1 MPATM
6 VTPCRVAHFCSPE
19 TKGPSSGSAIGA
31 SGVSGAPKPCIAAS
45 GATTRVAPRAAAWP
59 TSSPTRARLCALS
72 SPARNCAT
80 ATRIAPS
87 NYAAAMGR
95 TLADPLV
102 ERMGGFGTT
111 IFAEMT
117 ALAQQTG
124 AVNLGQG
131 FPDTDG
137 PNAMLEQAVDAI
149 RGGLTTGTRGAL
161 TQPPPGPGLPPL
173 RQAIAAHRKQHYGL
187 TYDPDS
193 EILVTVG
200 ATEAISAAILALCE
214 IGDEVVVLEPYYDSY
229 AAAIALAGA
238 VRRAVPLRPD
248 QPGGRFTFD
257 PDELAAA
264 VTPRTRVLLI
274 NSPHNPTGTALSAQE
289 LQQIADIALDRDLIV
304 ITDEVY
310 EHLTF
315 DGVQHIPIA
324 TLPGM
329 RERTVSVSS
338 AGKTF
343 SVTGWK
349 VGWICAPAAL
359 TRAVMTVKQFL
370 SFTHSGAMQL
380 AVAHGL
386 LREMEWVEALRSSLQ
401 LRRDRLAEG
410 LAEVGVTVHVP
421 QATYFV
427 LGDVRP
433 LGLDDG
439 EAFARALPHE
449 AGVVGIPV
457 GVFCDDADVGRPFV
471 RFAFCKRDDV
481 LDEAVDRLVS
491 YASRRR

>member
-1 MPATM
+1 
-6 VTPCRVAHFCSPE
+6 V
-19 TKGPSSGSAIGA
+19 
-31 SGVSGAPKPCIAAS
+31 
-45 GATTRVAPRAAAWP
+45 
-59 TSSPTRARLCALS
+59 
-72 SPARNCAT
+72 
-80 ATRIAPS
+80 
-87 NYAAAMGR
+87 GR
-95 TLADPLV
+95 TLTEPLV
-102 ERMGGFGTT
+102 ERMRSFGTT

-149 RGGLTTGTRGAL
+149 RGGLN
-161 TQPPPGPGLPPL
+161 QYPPGPGLPPL
-173 RQAIAAHRKQHYGL
+173 RQAIAAHRKGRYGL
-187 TYDPDS
+187 AYDPDS

-214 IGDEVVVLEPYYDSY
+214 TGDEVVLLEPYYDSY
-229 AAAIALAGA
+229 AAALALAGA
-238 VRRAVPLRPD
+238 VRRPVPLRPVSA
-248 QPGGRFTFD
+248 GGRFTFD
-257 PDELAAA
+257 PNDLRAA
-264 VTPRTRVLLI
+264 VTSRTRVLLL
-274 NSPHNPTGTALSAQE
+274 NSPHNPTGTALTVDE
-289 LQQIADIALDRDLIV
+289 LQTIADIAIEHDLIV
-304 ITDEVY
+304 VTDEVY

-315 DGVQHIPIA
+315 DDVVHVPIA

-359 TRAVMTVKQFL
+359 VRAVMTVKQFL
-370 SFTHSGAMQL
+370 TFTHSGPMQL

-401 LRRDRLAEG
+401 LRRDRLADG
-410 LAEVGVTVHVP
+410 LAAVGLDVHRP
-421 QATYFV
+421 EATYFIQA
-427 LGDVRP
+427 DVRP
-433 LGLDDG
+433 LGLTDG
-439 EAFARALPHE
+439 ASFARTLPHE
-449 AGVVGIPV
+449 AGVVGIPTV
-457 GVFCDDADVGRPFV
+457 VFCDDPDVGRPFV

-481 LDEAVDRLVS
+481 LDEAVGRLLG
-491 YASRRR
+491 YAARRR

>member
-1 MPATM
+1 
-6 VTPCRVAHFCSPE
+6 V
-19 TKGPSSGSAIGA
+19 
-31 SGVSGAPKPCIAAS
+31 
-45 GATTRVAPRAAAWP
+45 
-59 TSSPTRARLCALS
+59 
-72 SPARNCAT
+72 
-80 ATRIAPS
+80 
-87 NYAAAMGR
+87 GR
-95 TLADPLV
+95 TLTEPLV
-102 ERMGGFGTT
+102 DRMRGFGTT

-137 PNAMLEQAVDAI
+137 PNAMLEQAVEAI
-149 RGGLTTGTRGAL
+149 RGGLN
-161 TQPPPGPGLPPL
+161 QYPPGPGLPPL
-173 RQAIAAHRKQHYGL
+173 RQAVAAHRKARYGVG
-187 TYDPDS
+187 YDPDS
-193 EILVTVG
+193 EVLVTVG
-200 ATEAISAAILALCE
+200 ATEAISAAILAFCE
-214 IGDEVVVLEPYYDSY
+214 AGDEVVLLEPYYDSY

-238 VRRAVPLRPD
+238 VRRPVPLRPD
-248 QPGGRFTFD
+248 GPGGRFTFD
-257 PDELAAA
+257 PDELRTA
-264 VTPRTRVLLI
+264 VTPRTRVLLL
-274 NSPHNPTGTALSAQE
+274 NSPHNPTGTALTAEE
-289 LQQIADIALDRDLIV
+289 LQHVADVAIEHDLIV
-304 ITDEVY
+304 VTDEVY

-315 DGVQHIPIA
+315 DDVTHVPIA

-329 RERTVSVSS
+329 RERTVSISS

-349 VGWICAPAAL
+349 VGWICAPPAL

-410 LAEVGVTVHVP
+410 LATVGLTVHRP
-421 QATYFV
+421 QATYFIQT
-427 LGDVRP
+427 DVRP
-433 LGLDDG
+433 LGLEDG

-449 AGVVGIPV
+449 AGVVGIPT
-457 GVFCDDADVGRPFV
+457 GVFCDDPEVGRPFV

-481 LDEAVDRLVS
+481 LDEAVGRLVG
-491 YASRRR
+491 YAQRRGAT

>member
-1 MPATM
+1 
-6 VTPCRVAHFCSPE
+6 
-19 TKGPSSGSAIGA
+19 
-31 SGVSGAPKPCIAAS
+31 
-45 GATTRVAPRAAAWP
+45 
-59 TSSPTRARLCALS
+59 
-72 SPARNCAT
+72 
-80 ATRIAPS
+80 
-87 NYAAAMGR
+87 
-95 TLADPLV
+95 LV
-102 ERMGGFGTT
+102 ERMRDYGTT

-149 RGGLTTGTRGAL
+149 RGGLN
-161 TQPPPGPGLPPL
+161 QYPPGPGLPPL
-173 RQAIAAHRKQHYGL
+173 RQAIAAHRKARYGL

-200 ATEAISAAILALCE
+200 ATEAISTSILALCE
-214 IGDEVVVLEPYYDSY
+214 TGDEVVMLEPYYDSY
-229 AAAIALAGA
+229 AAAVSLAGA
-238 VRRAVPLRPD
+238 VRRPVPLRPTSST
-248 QPGGRFTFD
+248 GRFTFD
-257 PDELAAA
+257 PDDLRKA
-264 VTPRTRVLLI
+264 VTPRTRVLLL
-274 NSPHNPTGTALSAQE
+274 NSPHNPTGTALTVDE
-289 LQQIADIALDRDLIV
+289 LQVVADVAIEHDLIV
-304 ITDEVY
+304 VTDEVY

-315 DGVQHIPIA
+315 DDVVHVPIA

-359 TRAVMTVKQFL
+359 VRAVTTVKQFVT
-370 SFTHSGAMQL
+370 FTHSGPLQL

-401 LRRDRLAEG
+401 LRRDRLADG
-410 LAEVGVTVHVP
+410 LAAVGLDVHRP
-421 QATYFV
+421 EATYFIQA
-427 LGDVRP
+427 DVRP
-433 LGLDDG
+433 LGITDG
-439 EAFARALPHE
+439 ESFARTLPHE
-449 AGVVGIPV
+449 AGVVGIPTV
-457 GVFCDDADVGRPFV
+457 VFCDDPEIGRPFV

-481 LDEAVDRLVS
+481 LDEAVGRLLG
-491 YASRRR
+491 YASRRRR

>member
-1 MPATM
+1 
-6 VTPCRVAHFCSPE
+6 
-19 TKGPSSGSAIGA
+19 
-31 SGVSGAPKPCIAAS
+31 
-45 GATTRVAPRAAAWP
+45 
-59 TSSPTRARLCALS
+59 
-72 SPARNCAT
+72 
-80 ATRIAPS
+80 
-87 NYAAAMGR
+87 MGR

-102 ERMGGFGTT
+102 ERMRGFGTT

-149 RGGLTTGTRGAL
+149 RGGLN
-161 TQPPPGPGLPPL
+161 QYPPGPGLPPL
-173 RQAIAAHRKQHYGL
+173 RQAVAAHRKARYDL
-187 TYDPDS
+187 SYDPDS
-193 EILVTVG
+193 EVLVTVG

-214 IGDEVVVLEPYYDSY
+214 VGDEVVVLEPYYDSY
-229 AAAIALAGA
+229 AAAISLAGA
-238 VRRAVPLRPD
+238 VRQSVPLRPAE
-248 QPGGRFTFD
+248 PGGRFTFD

-264 VTPRTRVLLI
+264 VTPRTRVLLV
-274 NSPHNPTGTALSAQE
+274 NSPHNPTGTVLTTDE
-289 LQQIADIALDRDLIV
+289 LQHIADIALDRDLIV

-310 EHLTF
+310 EHLTY
-315 DGVQHIPIA
+315 DGNHHVPIA

-359 TRAVMTVKQFL
+359 VRAVMTVKQFL
-370 SFTHSGAMQL
+370 TFTHSGPMQL

-386 LREMEWVEALRSSLQ
+386 LREMEWVEALRSSLE
-401 LRRDRLAEG
+401 LRRDRLSEG
-410 LAEVGVTVHVP
+410 LAAVGVTVHQP

-427 LGDVRP
+427 QCDVRP
-433 LGLDDG
+433 LGIDDG
-439 EAFARALPHE
+439 EAFVRALPHE
-449 AGVVGIPV
+449 AGVVGIPTA
-457 GVFCDDADVGRPFV
+457 VFCDHPEVGRPFV

-481 LDEAVDRLVS
+481 LDEAVERLEA
-491 YASRRR
+491 YAERRRTT

>member
-1 MPATM
+1 
-6 VTPCRVAHFCSPE
+6 V
-19 TKGPSSGSAIGA
+19 
-31 SGVSGAPKPCIAAS
+31 
-45 GATTRVAPRAAAWP
+45 
-59 TSSPTRARLCALS
+59 
-72 SPARNCAT
+72 
-80 ATRIAPS
+80 
-87 NYAAAMGR
+87 GR
-95 TLADPLV
+95 TLSEPLV
-102 ERMGGFGTT
+102 ERMRDYGTT

-149 RGGLTTGTRGAL
+149 RGGLN
-161 TQPPPGPGLPPL
+161 QYPPGPGLPPL
-173 RQAIAAHRKQHYGL
+173 RQAIAAHRKARYGL

-200 ATEAISAAILALCE
+200 ATEAISTSILALCE
-214 IGDEVVVLEPYYDSY
+214 TGDEVVMLEPYYDSY
-229 AAAIALAGA
+229 AAAVSLAGA
-238 VRRAVPLRPD
+238 IRRPVPLRPTSSH
-248 QPGGRFTFD
+248 GRFTFD
-257 PDELAAA
+257 PDDLRKA
-264 VTPRTRVLLI
+264 VTPRTRVLLL
-274 NSPHNPTGTALSAQE
+274 NSPHNPTGTALTVDE
-289 LQQIADIALDRDLIV
+289 LQVVADVAIEHDLIV
-304 ITDEVY
+304 VTDEVY

-315 DGVQHIPIA
+315 DDVVHVPIA

-359 TRAVMTVKQFL
+359 VRAVTTVKQFVT
-370 SFTHSGAMQL
+370 FTHSGPLQL

-401 LRRDRLAEG
+401 LRRDRLADG
-410 LAEVGVTVHVP
+410 LAAVGLDVHRP
-421 QATYFV
+421 EATYFIQA
-427 LGDVRP
+427 DVRP
-433 LGLDDG
+433 LGITDG
-439 EAFARALPHE
+439 ESFARTLPHE
-449 AGVVGIPV
+449 AGVVGIPTV
-457 GVFCDDADVGRPFV
+457 VFCDDPEIGRPFV

-481 LDEAVDRLVS
+481 LDEAVGRLLG
-491 YASRRR
+491 YASRRRR

>member
-1 MPATM
+1 M
-6 VTPCRVAHFCSPE
+6 R
-19 TKGPSSGSAIGA
+19 
-31 SGVSGAPKPCIAAS
+31 
-45 GATTRVAPRAAAWP
+45 
-59 TSSPTRARLCALS
+59 
-72 SPARNCAT
+72 
-80 ATRIAPS
+80 PS
-87 NYAAAMGR
+87 NYAAAMGH
-95 TLADPLV
+95 TLSDPLV
-102 ERMGGFGTT
+102 ERMRGFGPT

-149 RGGLTTGTRGAL
+149 RGGLN
-161 TQPPPGPGLPPL
+161 QYPPGPGLPPL
-173 RQAIAAHRKQHYGL
+173 RQAIAAHRKARYGL
-187 TYDPDS
+187 VYDPDA

-200 ATEAISAAILALCE
+200 ATEGISATILALCE
-214 IGDEVVVLEPYYDSY
+214 TGDEVVVLEPYYDSY

-238 VRRAVPLRPD
+238 VRRPVPLRPEPTGSD
-248 QPGGRFTFD
+248 RRGGRFTFD
-257 PDELAAA
+257 PDELRAA
-264 VTPRTRVLLI
+264 VTDRTRMILL
-274 NSPHNPTGTALSAQE
+274 NSPHNPTGTALTATE
-289 LQQIADIALDRDLIV
+289 LQQIADVALDRDLIV
-304 ITDEVY
+304 VTDEVY

-315 DGVQHIPIA
+315 DDVTHVPIA

-349 VGWICAPAAL
+349 VGWICAPAPL
-359 TRAVMTVKQFL
+359 VRAVTTVKQFL
-370 SFTHSGAMQL
+370 TFTHSGSMQL

-386 LREMEWVEALRSSLQ
+386 QREMEWVEALRSSLQ

-410 LAEVGVTVHVP
+410 LAAVGVTVHVP
-421 QATYFV
+421 QATYFILV
-427 LGDVRP
+427 DVRP

-439 EAFARALPHE
+439 EAFARALPHD
-449 AGVVGIPV
+449 AGVVGIPTA
-457 GVFCDDADVGRPFV
+457 VFCDNSEVGRPFV

-481 LDEAVDRLVS
+481 LDEAVDRLTG
-491 YASRRR
+491 YARRRRR